1 MDGQMDRWADQS
13 GRAVSKGKTTG
24 FTYPHVIIVAR
35 RPQRRLWYYIGVAGL
50 LLRWSEPRGL
60 DIAGTATLW
69 KM

>member
-1 MDGQMDRWADQS
+1 MNRQLGRLADQL
-13 GRAVSKGKTTG
+13 GQGGFKGKTTG

-35 RPQRRLWYYIGVAGL
+35 RPQCRLWYYIGVAGP